1 MKTFSVLISTI
12 LVAITMERCKAE
24 YLLVEVDDNVQ
35 RNDNHGG
42 KVTSK
47 FIYSSLNVQTVLI
60 SCNELLMFD
69 LILYDQLCSSN
80 LQFDMKHI
88 SYFVVHHKTNEKI
101 TGKPNYFSLNIHT
114 ESIFCN
120 ELSILVLV

>member
-1 MKTFSVLISTI
+1 
-12 LVAITMERCKAE
+12 MERCKAE
-24 YLLVEVDDNVQ
+24 YLLVEVDDDVQ

-69 LILYDQLCSSN
+69 LI
-80 LQFDMKHI
+80 
-88 SYFVVHHKTNEKI
+88 
-101 TGKPNYFSLNIHT
+101 
-114 ESIFCN
+114 
-120 ELSILVLV
+120 